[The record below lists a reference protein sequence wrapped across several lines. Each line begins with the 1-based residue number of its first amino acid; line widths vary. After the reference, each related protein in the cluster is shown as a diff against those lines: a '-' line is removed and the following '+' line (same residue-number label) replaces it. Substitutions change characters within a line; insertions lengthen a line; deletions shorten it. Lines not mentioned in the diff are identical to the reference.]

1 MSQEQSNQPTNS
13 KPVEGSPSPRQ
24 VKATDETLKG
34 EYANA
39 MQVMHTKEEFVM
51 DFLSTFPP
59 VANLV
64 SRVIVSPGQMKLIAK
79 ALNENIANYEKQFG
93 NVTPSE
99 QPKSTI
105 GFQSE

>member
-1 MSQEQSNQPTNS
+1 MSQEQNKNQM
-13 KPVEGSPSPRQ
+13 Q
-24 VKATDETLKG
+24 IKATDEVLKG

-64 SRVIVSPGQMKLIAK
+64 SRVIVSPGQMKLIIK
-79 ALNENIANYEKQFG
+79 ALQENLSRYEAQFG
-93 NVTPSE
+93 NVTPSD
-99 QPKSTI
+99 QPKNPI

>member
-1 MSQEQSNQPTNS
+1 MENNNSQMQI
-13 KPVEGSPSPRQ
+13 
-24 VKATDETLKG
+24 KATDEILKG

-64 SRVIVSPGQMKLIAK
+64 SRVIVSPGQMKLIVK
-79 ALNENIANYEKQFG
+79 ALQENLTRYESQFG
-93 NVTPSE
+93 SVTPSE
-99 QPKSTI
+99 EPKAPI

>member
-1 MSQEQSNQPTNS
+1 
-13 KPVEGSPSPRQ
+13 
-24 VKATDETLKG
+24 
-34 EYANA
+34 

-93 NVTPSE
+93 DVTPSE
-99 QPKSTI
+99 EPKSPI

>member
-1 MSQEQSNQPTNS
+1 MSQNNQQ
-13 KPVEGSPSPRQ
+13 PVDNSPRQ
-24 VKATDETLKG
+24 ANQMQIKANDEIMKG

-64 SRVIVSPGQMKLIAK
+64 SRVIVSPGQMKLIAA
-79 ALNENIANYEKQFG
+79 ALADNLKKYEAQFG

-99 QPKSTI
+99 QSKNPI

>member
-1 MSQEQSNQPTNS
+1 MSQEQNKNQLQIKSTE
-13 KPVEGSPSPRQ
+13 KIQ
-24 VKATDETLKG
+24 KG

-39 MQVMHTKEEFVM
+39 MQVMHTKEKYDM
-51 DFLSTFPP
+51 DFRSTSPP

-64 SRVIVSPGQMKLIAK
+64 GRIIVSPGQINLIIA
-79 ALNENIANYEKQFG
+79 ALQDNLKRYESQFG

-99 QPKSTI
+99 QSKNPI

>member
-1 MSQEQSNQPTNS
+1 MSQEQQPA
-13 KPVEGSPSPRQ
+13 Q
-24 VKATDETLKG
+24 LQIKAADEILKG

-64 SRVIVSPGQMKLIAK
+64 SRVIVSPGQMKLIVK
-79 ALNENIANYEKQFG
+79 ALSENLSRYESQFG
-93 NVTPSE
+93 DVTPSE
-99 QPKSTI
+99 EPKTPI

>member
-1 MSQEQSNQPTNS
+1 MSQEQNKNQL
-13 KPVEGSPSPRQ
+13 Q
-24 VKATDETLKG
+24 IKATDEILKG

-64 SRVIVSPGQMKLIAK
+64 SRVIVSPGQMKLIIK
-79 ALNENIANYEKQFG
+79 ALQENLSRYESQFG

-99 QPKSTI
+99 EPKSPI

>member
-1 MSQEQSNQPTNS
+1 MSQNNQSAQSGQANQI
-13 KPVEGSPSPRQ
+13 Q
-24 VKATDETLKG
+24 IKATDEILKG

-93 NVTPSE
+93 NVTPSDT
-99 QPKSTI
+99 PKTPI